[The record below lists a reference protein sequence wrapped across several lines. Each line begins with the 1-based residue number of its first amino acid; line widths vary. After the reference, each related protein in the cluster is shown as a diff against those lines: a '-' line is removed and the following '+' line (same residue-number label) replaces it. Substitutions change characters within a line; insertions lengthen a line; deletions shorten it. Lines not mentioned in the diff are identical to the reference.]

1 MRKTILIL
9 SLCFLF
15 IVIKTQAQ
23 NNNVGIGTINPDVS
37 AILHLES
44 TTKGFVAPRMTT
56 AQRLAIASPTNGLMV
71 FDTNVGCYFF
81 YNSIST
87 SWQNLCSSAAT
98 TNGINCWDLN
108 GNSVNDPSEDI
119 NSDGLFNTLDCQGAV
134 GANGANGAAGTN
146 GANGLQGTQH
156 APIFDLQFHF
166 SFSGIDV

>member
-108 GNSVNDPSEDI
+108 GNSVNDPF
-119 NSDGLFNTLDCQGAV
+119 GRY
-134 GANGANGAAGTN
+134 
-146 GANGLQGTQH
+146 
-156 APIFDLQFHF
+156 
-166 SFSGIDV
+166 